1 MVFEC
6 HKCQYRT
13 TVKCNWEKHLK
24 TKKHQLIVK
33 NLKASVKSV
42 ELHPKNVESSDLK
55 SINYEPNKSKKII
68 QNSELMCKWC
78 MRYLSRKDSLQRH
91 LMTCKNRIIFEKS
104 QKVLNEVDFKCKY
117 CNLNCANQSNLNRH
131 FKTCPVLKIT
141 LNVEKEK
148 EIKERNDK
156 CPQVSTNDPGVKCF
170 YCHNLYANRRS
181 LNKHMYTC
189 NKRKEEIQ
197 KIENENE
204 KNIMKIENEKRLLK
218 AEKEKEE
225 ALNKEKD
232 LRLSEQAKAIEI
244 AKNTQNITINNTTN
258 KTINFLNSHF
268 GNMIAME
275 QFLNALEHTH
285 QLTIQERKDLLN
297 AYYDCGIDVF
307 ARNFS
312 YIMKENCKRQL
323 ESQGIKDMK
332 LIPLFCSDGN
342 LRSHKEKQLNG
353 WKTSYDNQSI
363 NHMINISNQQI
374 YDTYHKLVPVSGRER
389 NRVFN
394 EIKKNNHQNNFK
406 KLENTINVDIN

>member
-1 MVFEC
+1 NVNSNY
-6 HKCQYRT
+6 H
-13 TVKCNWEKHLK
+13 KHLK
-24 TKKHQLIVK
+24 TQKHLKKKEESILKKEESILNKGKSILNDTNSTIRENTKNRFECVWCKRCYSRKDNLNNHIKVCKNMVINTVTLDYPKVTLQLPYTKNDIKCIICNKYFKYKSGLSRHKNYYHKTQINNDNQIEELKKQIERLKYK
-33 NLKASVKSV
+33 NLKEVKG
-42 ELHPKNVESSDLK
+42 ESNKCPEVSTSD
-55 SINYEPNKSKKII
+55 P
-68 QNSELMCKWC
+68 
-78 MRYLSRKDSLQRH
+78 R
-91 LMTCKNRIIFEKS
+91 
-104 QKVLNEVDFKCKY
+104 FKCCF
-117 CNLNCANQSNLNRH
+117 CNNYYKNSR
-131 FKTCPVLKIT
+131 
-141 LNVEKEK
+141 
-148 EIKERNDK
+148 
-156 CPQVSTNDPGVKCF
+156 G
-170 YCHNLYANRRS
+170 
-181 LNKHMYTC
+181 LNKHINIC
-189 NKRKEEIQ
+189 SKRKEEIQ

-204 KNIMKIENEKRLLK
+204 KNIMKIENEKKLIK

-232 LRLSEQAKAIEI
+232 LRLADQAKALEI
-244 AKNTQNITINNTTN
+244 AKNSKNIIINNTTN

-268 GNMIAME
+268 GDMIAME

-285 QLTIQERKDLLN
+285 QLTIQERKNLLN

-342 LRSHKEKQLNG
+342 LRSHKEKQING

-363 NHMINISNQQI
+363 NQMINISNQQI
-374 YDTYHKLVPVSGRER
+374 YDSYQKLVPVSGRER

-406 KLENTINVDIN
+406 KLKNNN